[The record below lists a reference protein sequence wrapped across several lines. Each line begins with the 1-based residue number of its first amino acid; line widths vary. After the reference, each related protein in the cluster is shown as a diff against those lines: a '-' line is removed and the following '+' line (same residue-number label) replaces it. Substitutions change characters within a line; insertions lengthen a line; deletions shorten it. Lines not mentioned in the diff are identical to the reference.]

1 MRLTLI
7 DDDNIRFFENAIGD
21 RYAEKKENELF
32 AGVIDDEK
40 KACAAAAFSE
50 QPEGLY
56 LEHIAVDDE
65 RRRQGIGSFLIGE
78 MKKTAKSSGI
88 TNMYALFFADENDE
102 GSEDF
107 TAFLEKNGFT
117 ITRPEVKRTIYD
129 IQEVLSLP
137 PFVKGPLKR
146 PFRIKT
152 PTELSEKDMEN
163 INGIDDPMV
172 DPEDVSSYKNRY
184 GCVLFEKDEIRAI
197 LVAEMFGKGIRI
209 GTLYST
215 GEGASLF
222 AYLFEHAINIAR
234 CESTELEELVVDTA
248 GEKMEKFEKLFF
260 EKMKVRSV
268 KSFRAVGAEMQL

>member
-7 DDDNIRFFENAIGD
+7 DDDNISFFEKAIGD
-21 RYAEKKENELF
+21 RYAKKKENELF
-32 AGVIDDEK
+32 AGVIDDEN
-40 KACAAAAFSE
+40 KACAAAVFSE

-65 RRRQGIGSFLIGE
+65 RRRQGIGSFLISE
-78 MKKTAKSSGI
+78 MNKTAKRSGVK
-88 TNMYALFFADENDE
+88 NMYAVFFAGEEDE
-102 GSEDF
+102 GSKSF

-117 ITRPEVKRTIYD
+117 ITRPEVKRSVYD
-129 IQEVLSLP
+129 IQEVLRLP
-137 PFVKGPLKR
+137 SFVKGPLKR

-152 PTELSEKDMEN
+152 PAELSEKDMES

-172 DPEDVSSYKNRY
+172 DPADVSSYKNRY

-215 GEGASLF
+215 GEGASF
-222 AYLFEHAINIAR
+222 FGYLFEHAMEIAR
-234 CESTELEELVVDTA
+234 SESTELEELVVDTA

-268 KSFRAVGAEMQL
+268 KCFRAVGAEMQL